1 MNKIRALRRGAL
13 ILFCLDACSE
23 FFRNSRS
30 VRNFGDSRNFRN
42 YRTIETLGRRLKT
55 LTTLKSVC
63 RSNFPNGGNTSS
75 RGEDLQNTTLRS
87 PSRWLSYFG
96 NQIQRWWGKERMQWG
111 WQLQRRVRFVYS
123 LFLKQR
129 VIRFVREYR
138 RDTRISTSVREQYS
152 CLSMQYQW

>member
-30 VRNFGDSRNFRN
+30 VRNYGDSRNFRKYKKSRGSRN

-87 PSRWLSYFG
+87 PSRWLNYFG
-96 NQIQRWWGKERMQWG
+96 NQIQR
-111 WQLQRRVRFVYS
+111 
-123 LFLKQR
+123 
-129 VIRFVREYR
+129 
-138 RDTRISTSVREQYS
+138 
-152 CLSMQYQW
+152 